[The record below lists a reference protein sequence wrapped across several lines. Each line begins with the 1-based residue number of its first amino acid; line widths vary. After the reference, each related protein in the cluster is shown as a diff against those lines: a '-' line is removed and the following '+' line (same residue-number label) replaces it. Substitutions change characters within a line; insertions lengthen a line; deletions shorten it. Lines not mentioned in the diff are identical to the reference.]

1 MGAVQKL
8 ATAVIVGLVGLA
20 TLLVVY
26 LADEPNRRAAEAHE
40 QEEVAIERG
49 VQTYIQNCV
58 VCHGPAGEGYS
69 EPGAKGTG
77 RIGMP
82 LGGSTELGLKAT
94 ENNQNEEDPIHFA
107 ERTALIKK
115 TLNNGRGL
123 MPAFGT
129 GAEGGELLNA
139 EQIDELTLMI
149 QHADWDDV
157 YNQTVAKDGGYP
169 TFPPAPAPAAA
180 AKPANTPAPGDAG
193 ASSEGASAD
202 TFVVTS
208 QDIYFDPKEFSIPAD
223 ADVMLSLVNAGAAP
237 HNFSID
243 ALKISQDQAPGETH
257 EVPVKAAAGD
267 YEYYCNVPGHKEAG
281 MVGKMT
287 ADPNMKPTKATDTGD
302 AAAAGGATPEAAGA
316 GSAEVADVFT
326 ITSYDI
332 YFEPKELAIPAG
344 KDVMFSL
351 PNLGAAPHNFSIDA
365 LKISQDQAPGE
376 THEVAVNAPAGDYE
390 YYCNVPGHK
399 EAGMVGVLTAK

>member
-8 ATAVIVGLVGLA
+8 ATAVIVGLVGLS

-49 VQTYIQNCV
+49 IKTYIQNCL

-77 RIGMP
+77 RVGMP

-94 ENNQNEEDPIHFA
+94 ENNQSHDDPIHFA

-123 MPAFGT
+123 MPAFGI
-129 GAEGGELLNA
+129 GAEGGELLNP
-139 EQIDELTLMI
+139 EQINELTLMI
-149 QHADWDDV
+149 QHVDWDEV
-157 YNQTVAKDGGYP
+157 YNQSVEYAGGYP

-180 AKPANTPAPGDAG
+180 AAPATTPAAG
-193 ASSEGASAD
+193 GAAEPAGD
-202 TFVVTS
+202 TFTVVS
-208 QDIYFDPKEFSIPAD
+208 HDIYFDPAELTIPAATDVKLALPNEGAAPHNFSID
-223 ADVMLSLVNAGAAP
+223 ALKISQDQAPGETYEITVNAPAGEYEYYCNVPGHKEAGMVGKLIADPNMKASAPAAAAPAASPVAGSEPAAAPAAASAVTVVSHDISFDPAAFEIPAGTDVVVSLPNEGAAP

-257 EVPVKAAAGD
+257 EVTINAPAGE

-287 ADPNMKPTKATDTGD
+287 AK
-302 AAAAGGATPEAAGA
+302 
-316 GSAEVADVFT
+316 
-326 ITSYDI
+326 
-332 YFEPKELAIPAG
+332 
-344 KDVMFSL
+344 
-351 PNLGAAPHNFSIDA
+351 
-365 LKISQDQAPGE
+365 
-376 THEVAVNAPAGDYE
+376 
-390 YYCNVPGHK
+390 
-399 EAGMVGVLTAK
+399 

>member
-8 ATAVIVGLVGLA
+8 ATAVIVGLVGLS

-26 LADEPNRRAAEAHE
+26 LADEPNRRAAEAQE
-40 QEEVAIERG
+40 QEDVAIERG
-49 VQTYIQNCV
+49 VQTFVQYCV

-94 ENNQNEEDPIHFA
+94 ENNQSTADPVHFA

-129 GAEGGELLNA
+129 GAEGGELLNP
-139 EQIDELTLMI
+139 EQINELALMI
-149 QHADWDDV
+149 QHVDWDEV
-157 YNQTVAKDGGYP
+157 YNESVAKFGGYP
-169 TFPPAPAPAAA
+169 TFPPAPVA
-180 AKPANTPAPGDAG
+180 AKPAAPATTPAAG
-193 ASSEGASAD
+193 GSDMGASAD
-202 TFVVTS
+202 TFTITS
-208 QDIYFDPKEFSIPAD
+208 LDIYFDPKEIRIPAD
-223 ADVMLSLVNAGAAP
+223 QDVTLALANGGAAP

-257 EVPVKAAAGD
+257 EITVKAAAGD

-281 MVGKMT
+281 
-287 ADPNMKPTKATDTGD
+287 
-302 AAAAGGATPEAAGA
+302 
-316 GSAEVADVFT
+316 
-326 ITSYDI
+326 
-332 YFEPKELAIPAG
+332 
-344 KDVMFSL
+344 
-351 PNLGAAPHNFSIDA
+351 
-365 LKISQDQAPGE
+365 
-376 THEVAVNAPAGDYE
+376 
-390 YYCNVPGHK
+390 
-399 EAGMVGVLTAK
+399 